1 MFLKGSVCDRVEVLK
16 IGFVLVV
23 LPLPEELLRTCY
35 ECILSMP
42 TVNRGV
48 RGCCRNK
55 CEPSF
60 SVVPELGVNVAA
72 LIDVHMNQA
81 GDVVPNY
88 YLYRLQLKI
97 YQTEE
102 MLQYSVSVHSKYVF
116 FYSFHTNTRCVLG
129 VRVRCVFSQM
139 LGIQKK
145 ISILIAKY
153 ASGLFNRDASE
164 QSKLSILNIFLVLL
178 WAYLRVI
185 FAPNR
190 LLLKSSV
197 IGCCLL
203 VRARLNSKQPKFMVN
218 LFIKAK

>member
-88 YLYRLQLKI
+88 YLYRL
-97 YQTEE
+97 
-102 MLQYSVSVHSKYVF
+102 
-116 FYSFHTNTRCVLG
+116 
-129 VRVRCVFSQM
+129 
-139 LGIQKK
+139 
-145 ISILIAKY
+145 
-153 ASGLFNRDASE
+153 
-164 QSKLSILNIFLVLL
+164 
-178 WAYLRVI
+178 
-185 FAPNR
+185 
-190 LLLKSSV
+190 
-197 IGCCLL
+197 
-203 VRARLNSKQPKFMVN
+203 
-218 LFIKAK
+218 